1 MSEPNEP
8 RSEPDEESR
17 GERVGDALRTAVER
31 TLAATAGSA
40 SGTRQRAGEL
50 FDEVARRGVEAG
62 QEVARRGEAA
72 REGATG
78 RLADA
83 ISDLRLADRDD
94 VRMLGERIRE
104 LEGRLGSL
112 ERLLRRE
119 QGDSNPRVEVEIDDS
134 EADEEADPGA

>member
-1 MSEPNEP
+1 MSEPNEA
-8 RSEPDEESR
+8 RSESSEESR

-40 SGTRQRAGEL
+40 AGTRQRAGEL
-50 FDEVARRGVEAG
+50 FDEVARRGLAAS

-72 REGATG
+72 REEATG

-94 VRMLGERIRE
+94 VRSLSDRIRE

-119 QGDSNPRVEVEIDDS
+119 EDEANSQVEVDS
-134 EADEEADPGA
+134 PPGEADDGADRGA

>member
-1 MSEPNEP
+1 VSEPSES
-8 RSEPDEESR
+8 RSESGEESR

-40 SGTRQRAGEL
+40 AGTRQRAGEL
-50 FDEVARRGVEAG
+50 FDEVARRGRAAS

-72 REGATG
+72 RGEATG

-94 VRMLGERIRE
+94 VRMLSERIGE

-119 QGDSNPRVEVEIDDS
+119 ADSKSQVEVEGS
-134 EADEEADPGA
+134 SGEADDEADPGV